1 MLAVLLM
8 AVLPVACGSVIR
20 PGRMDSKGVFV
31 RKQSDRIHSARST
44 SARQIANLS
53 RVRQIGMLK
62 ELAGKMTM
70 IGIDDHHTLKELE
83 ETIRLGQ
90 FIHAFGGRQL
100 LPVLWKRKK
109 RYVRGNIIQGM
120 RKLWDTKRPISENV
134 ICFFGDVKLLD

>member
-1 MLAVLLM
+1 V
-8 AVLPVACGSVIR
+8 
-20 PGRMDSKGVFV
+20 
-31 RKQSDRIHSARST
+31 
-44 SARQIANLS
+44 
-53 RVRQIGMLK
+53 LK

-70 IGIDDHHTLKELE
+70 IGVDDHHALEELE

-90 FIHAFGGRQL
+90 FIRAFGGRQL

-109 RYVRGNIIQGM
+109 RYVRGNIIQGI